1 MNRCWNGVD
10 STRLFVRN
18 KSEIFCLMK
27 GNVYHTVEKSCSRR
41 KFITDKK
48 NFDRSWTENPWTE
61 KKKKKITD
69 TKFHISDEAWCAE
82 NDNISWSGGQVRMNA
97 SDARVPRWTDNW
109 KSLSHISIRRIVRR
123 WLLPRPLSSF
133 VRLFYWPSC
142 LCLSPFLLL
151 PVHTFA
157 GEEIKL
163 GIFGFKAFFFSLLYL
178 LFVY

>member
-61 KKKKKITD
+61 KKKKKSLIRSFIFLTKHGAPKTITSHD
-69 TKFHISDEAWCAE
+69 LVVRYGWTRATHEFPAEPIIENHCPIYRFAGLSD
-82 NDNISWSGGQVRMNA
+82 GG
-97 SDARVPRWTDNW
+97 SFPVPYPRLFVCSTGRPV
-109 KSLSHISIRRIVRR
+109 SVSH
-123 WLLPRPLSSF
+123 LSSSS
-133 VRLFYWPSC
+133 PSIH
-142 LCLSPFLLL
+142 L
-151 PVHTFA
+151 P
-157 GEEIKL
+157 GRK
-163 GIFGFKAFFFSLLYL
+163 
-178 LFVY
+178 